1 MHLFRKTPAKQNNE
15 EVTLWILWGAQFI
28 AMIGMSACIPF
39 LPLFV
44 RELGV
49 ARGSENLW
57 SGIITA
63 APFVMSSA
71 LTPLWGVLGDKYGQ
85 KAMVVR
91 AVFGLAVAMTLMG
104 MSVNIWM
111 LLGMRIFQGAASG
124 FIASTN
130 AFVSAQTSHEKVSRS
145 LSLLQ
150 TSISAGNIIGPL
162 VGGVISDAYNFRS
175 VFFFVGV
182 MCFISMLII
191 VFYVH
196 ENKSL
201 NKTHTDHGV
210 MRNIQIAWNIAPI
223 KRALLMILLSQTALV
238 LTTPIFP
245 FYLEQLGAPE
255 AILSSVA
262 GSIVSIVGVCTI
274 IGAPFWG
281 KRADTI
287 GLRPTLMYV
296 TGIVATFTLLQAF
309 VPTYQWLYPTRI
321 VLGLHAAAIV
331 PVLYGKLTRNAPL
344 GRKGGIMG
352 LGSSVTLLGN
362 LMGPLLCSSI
372 AWVLPLQYTFVASA
386 GIMAIVCMLSVTET
400 EASTRTRSSG
410 SA

>member
-1 MHLFRKTPAKQNNE
+1 MQLLTENNSHKFNE
-15 EVTLWILWGAQFI
+15 QRTLGILWSAQFI

-49 ARGSENLW
+49 AKADANLW

-63 APFVMSSA
+63 APFIMSSA

-91 AVFGLAVAMTLMG
+91 AVFGLGIAMTLMG
-104 MSVNIWM
+104 FSVNIWM

-130 AFVSAQTSHEKVSRS
+130 AFVSAQSSPERVSRS
-145 LSLLQ
+145 LSVLQ

-162 VGGVISDAYNFRS
+162 IGGVISDTFNFRS

-182 MCFISMLII
+182 MCFVSMLI
-191 VFYVH
+191 VVLYVH
-196 ENKSL
+196 EDKSKVRG
-201 NKTHTDHGV
+201 NSDHSVLG
-210 MRNIQIAWNIAPI
+210 NIRLAWNIPQI
-223 KRALLMILLSQTALV
+223 QRALVMILLTQTALV

-245 FYLEQLGAPE
+245 FYLEQLGAPT
-255 AILSSVA
+255 AMLSSLA
-262 GSIVSIVGVCTI
+262 GGIVSIVGVCTI

-287 GLRPTLMYV
+287 GFRTTLMFV
-296 TGIVATFTLLQAF
+296 TTIVALFTAIQAF
-309 VPTYQWLYPTRI
+309 VPSYHWLFPTRI
-321 VLGLHAAAIV
+321 VLGLHAAAII
-331 PVLYGKLTRNAPL
+331 PVLYGQLTRLAPQ

-362 LMGPLLCSSI
+362 LIGPLLCSAI
-372 AWVLPLQYTFVASA
+372 AFVLPLQFTFIASA
-386 GIMAIVCMLSVTET
+386 TLMAIVFVLSSFRQKNEPKSEV
-400 EASTRTRSSG
+400 
-410 SA
+410 